1 MVATDTIPNI
11 KCVLYR
17 LGVEFNI
24 NWLFT
29 GKDNIDLNNLYD
41 SILSTI

>member
-1 MVATDTIPNI
+1 MVATNTIPSI
-11 KCVLYR
+11 KCKLYR

-29 GKDNIDLNNLYD
+29 GKDNIDLDNLYN